1 MKKSQ
6 RDLLAERGI
15 FVELPSSAA
24 RPRAKASSDD
34 SGVLGAIA
42 SDLSSARGRAR
53 ARIEQPTAADIRG
66 YGGRRIGFEV
76 DAEEQVRM
84 EAMES
89 HLLELARRAIAK
101 DREVRRSLL

>member
-1 MKKSQ
+1 MEKSQ

-15 FVELPSSAA
+15 FVEM
-24 RPRAKASSDD
+24 RAKAASDE
-34 SGVLGAIA
+34 SGALDAMA
-42 SDLSSARGRAR
+42 SDLSNARGRAR
-53 ARIEQPTAADIRG
+53 ARIERQTTADVRG

-76 DAEEQVRM
+76 DPEEQVRM

>member
-6 RDLLAERGI
+6 RDLLAERGV

-24 RPRAKASSDD
+24 HPRAKASDD
-34 SGVLGAIA
+34 SGVLGAMA
-42 SDLSSARGRAR
+42 SDLSNARGRAR
-53 ARIEQPTAADIRG
+53 ARIEQQTAADIRG